1 MGNAVKNCQSCG
13 MPIDKDPNKGG
24 TNSNGSKSNKYCGF
38 CFQNGKFTDE
48 GITLKEKIE
57 KNVQIAVSIMGIPEK
72 QARRNAENL
81 FPNLERWKCIKKQ
94 KVNKPNRKDAL
105 ISQSLMLL
113 GVIVLLFSSIY
124 MVSHFNDAG
133 RIVNVWLLS
142 IIIGCCFVYSG
153 FLTLILFYKRYDK
166 KRLL

>member
-24 TNSNGSKSNKYCGF
+24 TNSNGSKSNKYCSF
-38 CFQNGKFTDE
+38 CFHNGKFTDE

-57 KNVQIAVSIMGIPEK
+57 KNVQIAVSIMGIPEE

-81 FPNLERWKCIKKQ
+81 FPNLERWKYEKKQ
-94 KVNKPNRKDAL
+94 KVNKTNRKDKL
-105 ISQSLMLL
+105 ISQSLVLL
-113 GVIVLLFSSIY
+113 GVIVLLLSSIY
-124 MVSHFNDAG
+124 MISHFNEDSY
-133 RIVNVWLLS
+133 IVNAWLLF

-153 FLTLILFYKRYDK
+153 FLTLILFYKKYDK